1 MNVNVTFTTRH
12 DGDIRKKK
20 TGDTIFAEQVHGN
33 KIAVVYLKDKGK
45 TIAGVDG
52 LVSGDHVRL
61 GVVVADCVPIL
72 AYDDDRGVIGAVHAG
87 WKGTLGNIAGNL
99 IGTMQMEGAD
109 PKKIRAFIGP
119 HIGACCYDVPK
130 QRAKRFLAITRQAAS
145 FFEGRWHVDIG
156 FSNYTQLIAAG
167 IEKNNIHAPVF
178 CTSCQVDRYFSY
190 RKDTKDSFGE
200 QMGSVWIES

>member
-1 MNVNVTFTTRH
+1 MNVNVTFTTRR

-33 KIAVVYLKDKGK
+33 KIAVVSLKDKGK
-45 TIAGVDG
+45 TIADVDG
-52 LVSGDHVRL
+52 LVSDDHVRL
-61 GVVVADCVPIL
+61 GVLVADCVPIL
-72 AYDDDRGVIGAVHAG
+72 AYDDYRGVIGAVHAG

-99 IGTMQMEGAD
+99 IATMKREGAD
-109 PKKIRAFIGP
+109 PKKIRAFTGP

-130 QRAKRFLAITRQAAS
+130 QRAKHFLAINRQASS

-156 FSNYTQLIAAG
+156 LSNYTQLAAAG
-167 IEKNNIHAPVF
+167 IEKSNIHAPVF

-200 QMGSVWIES
+200 QIGAVWIES